1 MYNTCPS
8 SDTLARFAEATLAD
22 HEAAKI
28 VTHLATC
35 ETCSRKVDELE
46 HRSEQPML
54 AALRDLRNEPIA
66 NDDPPLPK
74 TIGQYEILEKI
85 GQGGM
90 GIVYRAVHPHLK
102 REVALKVI
110 RDSRLDDPAARERF
124 VQEMQALGRLAHPN
138 IVHATDAGIDGNI
151 PFIVTELLDGEDLG
165 TWIAEHG
172 KMPVKQAVDCIR
184 QAATGLAY
192 AHKASYIHRDI
203 KPSNLFLLRDG
214 TVKILDL
221 GIARPMGDNSS
232 QTVTGHVV
240 GSPDFMAPEQFRGG
254 TADARSD
261 IYSLGQTFLYII
273 TGKHDD
279 VSGFPLQFKRMLV
292 RMTAGTPSLR
302 YQTADELIEA
312 VDALLRTKRG
322 LWMPVLIGTL
332 LFVGIVTV
340 AGLPRKEKQRGTVAS
355 AVNATPFSPQFSA
368 EEQAEIDGYIASFVA
383 GRGIDVHGKYE
394 DGWTLLHS
402 AVAVDR
408 NIAVAKYL
416 VSLGADVN
424 ARCDFG
430 STPLHLAVSQGSTEM
445 ARFLVSQGADV
456 NARTNVNNTPLH
468 YAVDNSNVAVAKYL
482 VSQGADVQ
490 ARNSFGKTPLD
501 LARERGGLG
510 AVAEYLSSLR

>member
-8 SDTLARFAEATLAD
+8 FDTLARFANATLAD
-22 HEAAKI
+22 HDAAKI
-28 VTHLATC
+28 VTHLAAC

-54 AALRDLRNEPIA
+54 AALRNLQNEPIA

-90 GIVYRAVHPHLK
+90 GTVYRAVHPHLK

-138 IVHATDAGIDGNI
+138 IVHATDAGIDGDI

-165 TWIAEHG
+165 TWIAERG
-172 KMPVKQAVDCIR
+172 KMPVKRAVGCIR

-192 AHKASYIHRDI
+192 AHKAGYVHRDI

-221 GIARPMGDNSS
+221 GIARPMGDDRG

-254 TADARSD
+254 AADARSD
-261 IYSLGQTFLYII
+261 IYSLGQTFLYIM

-279 VSGFPLQFKRMLV
+279 VSGFPLQFKRVLV
-292 RMTAGTPSLR
+292 RMTAGTPSQR
-302 YQTADELIEA
+302 YQTVDGLLMAIDAASRKPVVFCVMMASILLYVAICLLWPPPSSVPIVEPLPLPTSVEVTTESLVELPTDVETKIEDERRAEHMPEHA
-312 VDALLRTKRG
+312 ENLRRMRENKISSDR
-322 LWMPVLIGTL
+322 
-332 LFVGIVTV
+332 F
-340 AGLPRKEKQRGTVAS
+340 KQ
-355 AVNATPFSPQFSA
+355 
-368 EEQAEIDGYIASFVA
+368 
-383 GRGIDVHGKYE
+383 
-394 DGWTLLHS
+394 
-402 AVAVDR
+402 
-408 NIAVAKYL
+408 
-416 VSLGADVN
+416 
-424 ARCDFG
+424 
-430 STPLHLAVSQGSTEM
+430 EM
-445 ARFLVSQGADV
+445 ADYKKAMAEWEKTGKGEPPIMPDMPDIL
-456 NARTNVNNTPLH
+456 PP
-468 YAVDNSNVAVAKYL
+468 VD
-482 VSQGADVQ
+482 
-490 ARNSFGKTPLD
+490 
-501 LARERGGLG
+501 
-510 AVAEYLSSLR
+510 